1 MQITTSIEQ
10 PFILINKMFPP
21 PLPLIVEVKLPGT
34 INVSLTLHKLSRGN
48 SAAHK
53 TILSDILT
61 MELTYPCKLKKK
73 KKIIVIF
80 A

>member
-1 MQITTSIEQ
+1 
-10 PFILINKMFPP
+10 MFPP

>member
-1 MQITTSIEQ
+1 MTSIEQ
-10 PFILINKMFPP
+10 PFVLINKMFPP
-21 PLPLIVEVKLPGT
+21 PLPLVEVKLPGT
-34 INVSLTLHKLSRGN
+34 TNMSLTLHKLSRGN

-73 KKIIVIF
+73 EDNCDFCII
-80 A
+80 